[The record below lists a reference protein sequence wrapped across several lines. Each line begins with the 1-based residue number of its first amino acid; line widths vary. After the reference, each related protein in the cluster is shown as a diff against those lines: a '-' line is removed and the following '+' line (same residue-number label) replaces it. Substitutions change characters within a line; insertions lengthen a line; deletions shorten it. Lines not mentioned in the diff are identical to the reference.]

1 MHVAFAFLHIG
12 VLEMHSQQVISGQ
25 EDLVTLGMA
34 WPRCSSKDYTRFG
47 HLSPGRIREADFL
60 EGEGVEVGLLGLTL
74 HSHHR
79 QAV

>member
-1 MHVAFAFLHIG
+1 M
-12 VLEMHSQQVISGQ
+12 
-25 EDLVTLGMA
+25 TLGMA
-34 WPRCSSKDYTRFG
+34 WPRCSLKDYTRFG
-47 HLSPGRIREADFL
+47 HLSPRRVREADFL